1 MNALDKTLALPPLS
15 LYVHFPWCE
24 SKCPY
29 CDFNS
34 HALREALPEEDYCHV
49 LLHDL
54 EAIAHYAQGRQL
66 ASVFFGGG
74 TPSLFS
80 ANSISKVLEHADKQ
94 IGLQANV
101 EITLEANPGSA
112 DVARFSDYHSAG
124 VTRLSLG
131 VQSFS
136 DTQLLALGRIHN
148 SLQARQAVDMAT
160 NAGFANVNI
169 DLMHGLPEQNI
180 DLAAQDIDTAIA
192 LEPNHL
198 SLYQLTL
205 EPNTRFAAQPPEL
218 PDEATCWQ
226 IRSLFEETAISAGY
240 EQYEVSAFARPGSHC
255 SHNLNY
261 WSFGDYLGIG
271 AGAHGKVTNPDGIG
285 RYAHEKH
292 PNRYRAMVKAGQS
305 GKNLKLTSS
314 EEIAFEFVL
323 NALRLKN
330 GFRLIDFSQRTGL
343 STEHLLGTVENAAK
357 EGLLNI
363 SNNQV
368 RATDLGYRF
377 LDDVIA
383 LFLPD
388 AD

>member
-1 MNALDKTLALPPLS
+1 MYALEKSLELPPLS

-80 ANSISKVLEHADKQ
+80 ANVITQVLEHADKQ
-94 IGLQANV
+94 IGLQANL

-148 SLQARQAVDMAT
+148 SLQARQAVD
-160 NAGFANVNI
+160 
-169 DLMHGLPEQNI
+169 
-180 DLAAQDIDTAIA
+180 
-192 LEPNHL
+192 L
-198 SLYQLTL
+198 SL
-205 EPNTRFAAQPPEL
+205 
-218 PDEATCWQ
+218 
-226 IRSLFEETAISAGY
+226 IHI
-240 EQYEVSAFARPGSHC
+240 
-255 SHNLNY
+255 
-261 WSFGDYLGIG
+261 
-271 AGAHGKVTNPDGIG
+271 
-285 RYAHEKH
+285 
-292 PNRYRAMVKAGQS
+292 
-305 GKNLKLTSS
+305 
-314 EEIAFEFVL
+314 
-323 NALRLKN
+323 
-330 GFRLIDFSQRTGL
+330 
-343 STEHLLGTVENAAK
+343 
-357 EGLLNI
+357 
-363 SNNQV
+363 
-368 RATDLGYRF
+368 
-377 LDDVIA
+377 
-383 LFLPD
+383 
-388 AD
+388 

>member
-1 MNALDKTLALPPLS
+1 MNALEKSLALPPLS

-80 ANSISKVLEHADKQ
+80 ANVITQVLEHADKQ
-94 IGLQANV
+94 IGLEANL

-112 DVARFSDYHSAG
+112 DVARFSDYHRAG

-148 SLQARQAVDMAT
+148 SLQARQAVNMAAD
-160 NAGFANVNI
+160 AGFTHVNI

-180 DLAAQDIDTAIA
+180 DLAAHDIDTAIA

-205 EPNTRFAAQPPEL
+205 EPNTQFAAQPPAL

-226 IRSLFEETAISAGY
+226 IRRLVEETAISAGY

-271 AGAHGKVTNPDGIG
+271 AGAHGKVTSPDGIG

-292 PNRYRAMVKAGQS
+292 PSRYRTMVKAGLS
-305 GKNLKLTSS
+305 GKNLKLANP

-323 NALRLKN
+323 NALRLKK

-343 STEHLLGTVENAAK
+343 STEHLLGTVKNAAK
-357 EGLLNI
+357 QGLLNF

-368 RATDLGYRF
+368 RTTDLGYRF